1 MGKKYLG
8 LLQNEDPLY
17 DYLKYDIQPQ
27 LTDFCDFPVYQ
38 VYRLNASNAVFLY
51 EEKSTHIKIIG
62 KYFYSE
68 REENR
73 QIAAR
78 RLQKE
83 YDSLQTV
90 RDFGFDQPPLYV
102 AKPLGKNSDLG
113 ELLMVEC
120 CEGELLSSVISRA
133 IFEKNND
140 LLFDRL
146 SLLAFFFAELHNRT
160 AVIEKDVDFDPICNY
175 MKRVIRQ
182 CDDLLNKEDIELFR
196 SFCRNW
202 HDRAEMWEDC
212 RVLVHGDATPEN
224 FMFSQDGSVK
234 TFDLE
239 RCTYADRIFDIG
251 RIAGE
256 LKHFFLMNAGNKF
269 AAEPFI
275 GHFLWEYAT
284 HFPDREE
291 TFESITRRVPF
302 YMGLTLLRIARN
314 FWIDRDYRRRLITEA
329 KTCFQEEQK

>member
-90 RDFGFDQPPLYV
+90 RDLGFDQPPLYV

-182 CDDLLNKEDIELFR
+182 CDDLLNKEDGELFR

-202 HDRAEMWEDC
+202 HDRTEMWEDC